1 MGYRRGPGGFAA
13 RFLPSVSPAVR
24 GLLAANVTVFLLQS
38 LMGLDRSSPLAD
50 QFIGLFGLVPADAVP
65 HLRLWQFFTYMFLH
79 GGFWHLFFNMF
90 ALWMFGSEIESLWGR
105 RAFLTYYFVTGL
117 GGGITYA
124 LTSWGS
130 PSPLVGA
137 SGAIFGLLL
146 AYGLLFPDREILLYF
161 LIPIKARYF
170 VLLFGLVELLAAW
183 LGSTGNVGHF
193 AHLGGM
199 LFGYIW
205 LKAGLQR
212 RGTLPSWRRRQ
223 AKAGFRVV
231 GGDRPDE
238 PSRHRERID
247 AILEKISREGLQ
259 SRTPDEQEILRG
271 ASSRRGH

>member
-1 MGYRRGPGGFAA
+1 MGTRYGTGGGLLRFGPSA
-13 RFLPSVSPAVR
+13 SPTVR
-24 GLLAANVTVFLLQS
+24 ALLAANVTVFIIQWML
-38 LMGLDRSSPLAD
+38 GLSRSTLGET
-50 QFIGLFGLVPADAVP
+50 FIDLFGLVPALAIP
-65 HLRLWQFFTYMFLH
+65 RLYLWQFATYMFLH
-79 GGFWHLFFNMF
+79 GGFWHLAFNMF
-90 ALWMFGSEIESLWGR
+90 ALWMFGSEIEALWGR

-117 GGGITYA
+117 GGGLTYT

-130 PSPLVGA
+130 TAPLVGA

-170 VLLFGLVELLAAW
+170 VLLFGLLELLAAW
-183 LGSTGNVGHF
+183 LGSGGNIGHF

-212 RGTLPSWRRRQ
+212 HLGAPASWRRRQ
-223 AKAGFRVV
+223 ARARFRVISTDQPAPRAH
-231 GGDRPDE
+231 G
-238 PSRHRERID
+238 RERID

-259 SRTPDEQEILRG
+259 SLTPEEQDILRG
-271 ASSRRGH
+271 ASRREH